1 MRTHPEPASSDPPDS
16 AATYGLQVDGLVE
29 AGMLLGSDLSLPRV
43 LEHLVELAAELTG
56 ARYGALGVLA
66 ADGTIG
72 EFLTVGMSP
81 EQRRAIGAPPSGR
94 GVLGLLISDPRPL
107 RLDRIEDHPDAVGFP
122 SNHPPMSTFLGAP
135 VHSGGRVFGN
145 IYLTEKAGGGSFSDD
160 DERLLVTLAA
170 QAGIAIAN
178 AQSFAELS
186 QRERWLQALH
196 QTTSAMLSGGS
207 VDALLDA
214 IVRVAREMTDSMLS
228 AIVRPGSGP
237 SGRLTVTAFAGPAG
251 HRLEHLELPSS
262 GTASHAVM
270 RTGRP
275 RVVEPGSSQAAWLA
289 RAGVAVGPLMV
300 VPLTVRQRIEGT
312 ILIARDPSARPF
324 RQEELSLVDSFASQ
338 AALAI
343 DYLRIQEQLQRLAV
357 LQERQRIARDI
368 HDDPVQALIYLA
380 RKLEALSLADG
391 GVPTTAEVAELR
403 SIAVAVSDGLRQL
416 TEGLRSQTLEE
427 HGLGPALVELGQSFQ
442 ARTGVAVSVIID
454 ESVGRIGEELERG
467 WLRVAQ
473 EALSNVERHAG
484 AGRVVVRLD
493 RRGARVRLAVLDDGV
508 GYRTVYGRARR
519 EGMGILGMRERAQLL
534 GGRIRLR
541 SRPGRGA
548 LMVADVVP
556 KGGGPG
562 GPTTSGQAT
571 EANT

>member
-1 MRTHPEPASSDPPDS
+1 MHQEPSASEPVDP
-16 AATYGLQVDGLVE
+16 AATYGRQVEALVE
-29 AGMLLGSDLSLPRV
+29 AGMLLASDLSLPRV
-43 LEHLVELAAELTG
+43 LERLVEVATQLTG

-66 ADGTIG
+66 ADGTID
-72 EFLTVGMSP
+72 EFITVGLSE
-81 EQRRAIGAPPSGR
+81 EQRRAIGSPPSGR
-94 GVLGLLISDPRPL
+94 GVLGLLISNPKPL
-107 RLDRIEDHPDAVGFP
+107 RLVRIEDHPESVGFP
-122 SNHPPMSTFLGAP
+122 AHHPSMSTFLGAP
-135 VHSGGRVFGN
+135 VLSGGRVFGN
-145 IYLTEKAGGGSFSDD
+145 VYLTEKVGGGSFTDD
-160 DERLLVTLAA
+160 DERLLVTLAG

-178 AQSFAELS
+178 AKSFEELS
-186 QRERWLQALH
+186 QRERWLRALH

-214 IVRVAREMTDSMLS
+214 IVRVAREMTDSVLS
-228 AIVRPGSGP
+228 AIIRPGP
-237 SGRLTVTAFAGPAG
+237 AGRLVVTAFSGPGG
-251 HRLEHLELPSS
+251 HRLEHLELPAS

-275 RVVEPGSSQAAWLA
+275 RVVEPGSSQVAWLA
-289 RAGVAVGPLMV
+289 RAGVAVGPMMV
-300 VPLTVRQRIEGT
+300 VPLAVRQRVEGT
-312 ILIARDPSARPF
+312 ILIARAPSSRPF
-324 RQEELSLVDSFASQ
+324 RHEELSLVDSFATQ

-380 RKLEALSLADG
+380 RRMEVLSLADG
-391 GVPTTAEVAELR
+391 RVPTATQVGELR

-416 TEGLRSQTLEE
+416 TEGLRSETLDE
-427 HGLGPALVELGQSFQ
+427 HGLGPALVELGQRFQ
-442 ARTGVAVSVIID
+442 ARAGVSVSVIID
-454 ESVGRIGEELERG
+454 ESVGRIGEDLERA

-493 RRGARVRLAVLDDGV
+493 RRGTRVRLAVLDDGV
-508 GYRTVYGRARR
+508 GYRTTYGRARR
-519 EGMGILGMRERAQLL
+519 EGLGILGMRERAQLL

-548 LMVADVVP
+548 LLVADVVP
-556 KGGGPG
+556 PEEGAHRDS
-562 GPTTSGQAT
+562 TSDREVT

>member
-1 MRTHPEPASSDPPDS
+1 MRAQPPPASSDPLDS
-16 AATYGLQVDGLVE
+16 AATYGRQVDALVE
-29 AGMLLGSDLSLPRV
+29 AGMLLASDLSLPRV
-43 LEHLVELAAELTG
+43 LERLVALAAELTG
-56 ARYGALGVLA
+56 ARYGAVGVLGP
-66 ADGTIG
+66 DGAIS
-72 EFLTVGMSP
+72 EFLTVGMSQ
-81 EQRRAIGAPPSGR
+81 EQRRAIGPPPSGR

-107 RLDRIEDHPDAVGFP
+107 RLDRIEAHPESVGFP
-122 SNHPPMSTFLGAP
+122 PNHPPMSTFLGAP
-135 VHSGGRVFGN
+135 VHSSGRVFGN
-145 IYLTEKAGGGSFSDD
+145 IYLTDKEGGGSFDD
-160 DERLLVTLAA
+160 EDERLLVTLAG

-178 AQSFAELS
+178 AKSFEELS
-186 QRERWLQALH
+186 QRERWLRALH

-207 VDALLDA
+207 VEAVLDA

-228 AIVRPGSGP
+228 AIVRPGPGP
-237 SGRLTVTAFAGPAG
+237 SGRLVVTAFAGSGG

-262 GTASHAVM
+262 GTAAHAVM

-275 RVVEPGSSQAAWLA
+275 RVVEAGSSQAAWLA
-289 RAGVAVGPLMV
+289 RAGVAVGPMMV
-300 VPLTVRQRIEGT
+300 VPLTVRQRVEGT
-312 ILIARDPSARPF
+312 ILIARAPSARSF
-324 RQEELSLVDSFASQ
+324 RDEELSLVDSFATQ

-380 RKLEALSLADG
+380 RKLEGLSHADPS
-391 GVPTTAEVAELR
+391 VPTAAQVGELR

-427 HGLGPALVELGQSFQ
+427 HGLGPALVELGQRFQ
-442 ARTGVAVSVIID
+442 SRAGATVSVVVD
-454 ESVGRIGEELERG
+454 ESVGRIGEDLERD

-484 AGRVVVRLD
+484 AGRVGVRLD
-493 RRGARVRLAVLDDGV
+493 RRGARVRLAVWDDGV

-519 EGMGILGMRERAQLL
+519 EGLGILGMRERAQLL

-548 LMVADVVP
+548 LLIADVVP
-556 KGGGPG
+556 K
-562 GPTTSGQAT
+562 SGDASSSATRGEPT